1 MRALVSLQT
10 PDNERGAFGI
20 LDRALDARIGA
31 GFFDEWSLE
40 RFFTRCRCRVVVAA
54 GSGHDR
60 QRGNGCNGALQA
72 LVHATIELAATGE

>member
-31 GFFDEWSLE
+31 GFFDEWSIE
-40 RFFTRCRCRVVVAA
+40 RFFTR
-54 GSGHDR
+54 
-60 QRGNGCNGALQA
+60 
-72 LVHATIELAATGE
+72 